1 MGRAEGRL
9 GAIELV
15 ELTAPNETFDNIVA
29 FWNPAAPPQPGAE
42 LLYGYRMYWGTR
54 LPTGPTL
61 AQTVATR
68 TGLGGVVGHD
78 REYFSWRFAVDFT
91 GGEISALA
99 KSTEVE
105 PVVTVSRGAVETPS
119 ARPLQSIGGFRVMF
133 DLKPPDESVQPID
146 IRLFL
151 RHRRQPLTETWMY
164 QWTPPTLAERKA
176 ALDLASTE

>member
-1 MGRAEGRL
+1 
-9 GAIELV
+9 
-15 ELTAPNETFDNIVA
+15 
-29 FWNPAAPPQPGAE
+29 
-42 LLYGYRMYWGTR
+42 MYWGTR